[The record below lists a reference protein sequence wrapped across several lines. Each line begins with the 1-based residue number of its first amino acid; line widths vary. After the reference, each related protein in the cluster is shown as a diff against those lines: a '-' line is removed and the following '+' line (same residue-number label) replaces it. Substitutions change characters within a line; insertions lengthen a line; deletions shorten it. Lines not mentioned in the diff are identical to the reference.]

1 MSKSRSDDAPRW
13 DWAAL
18 LAEVRDLDAPLT
30 DEQKRLW
37 QLGQYDGEANAWG
50 ADYVAALQAA
60 IEGRKPGR
68 LLDLLECEVPIPP
81 MLLPALAAAM
91 RMLLDRSVRGRPA
104 RFTVQH
110 DEAIRVEFDLRTQP
124 PSPENLDAVIQ
135 EIADRW
141 DVDARSIKRSLNRTK
156 R

>member
-1 MSKSRSDDAPRW
+1 MYTPRSRRSAAPRLRHLGHRHLGPCAEQRREGYMSKSRSDDAPRC

-91 RMLLDRSVRGRPA
+91 RMLLDRS
-104 RFTVQH
+104 
-110 DEAIRVEFDLRTQP
+110 
-124 PSPENLDAVIQ
+124 
-135 EIADRW
+135 
-141 DVDARSIKRSLNRTK
+141 
-156 R
+156 